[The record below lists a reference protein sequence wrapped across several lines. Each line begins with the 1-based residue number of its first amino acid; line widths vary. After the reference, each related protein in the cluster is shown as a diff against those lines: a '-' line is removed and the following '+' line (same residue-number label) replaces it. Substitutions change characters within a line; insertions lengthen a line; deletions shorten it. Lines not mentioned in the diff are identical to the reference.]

1 MHFLSSITTSK
12 KKHRYQTEITGKKK
26 NNNNKKMRQNLS
38 KLRKRKLQL
47 KCFCSSFVKII
58 LENQKRICF
67 KRKELNTN
75 NNNNSLLL
83 TSTISPANSFIKN
96 IEKTQNHA
104 LVLNYVTDVRNIVTP
119 ELSFLRVNF
128 PLKEYKLYFWLITGL
143 YMFQYYR

>member
-1 MHFLSSITTSK
+1 
-12 KKHRYQTEITGKKK
+12 
-26 NNNNKKMRQNLS
+26 MRQNLS

-47 KCFCSSFVKII
+47 KCFSSSFVKII

-143 YMFQYYR
+143 YMFQYYRWKWALSNGNKKRFLKRYICNHL